1 MENLEE
7 SLLSLFN
14 NSRFSDV
21 ISKAHDHSIAP
32 QSSPLACR
40 ILAASYF
47 QIGDFSQAYLLLSQL
62 EAALGSDPS
71 YLSLY
76 ASTARRQGDLK
87 KAHEL
92 FNTALKLDPESPL
105 IRNNYA
111 NLLIDMQK
119 YDDALAILESI
130 LQEHPDYKDAI
141 FNRNRLNDLMSTHNT
156 VAAKNIEPSSSPIV
170 LTDIDLGDPL
180 LLAFDQDE
188 VNYSNQRYFPNITPS
203 SAEET
208 LKHLPNPDKKSVAI
222 DQLRFAESALK
233 NGDTSSVL
241 KICSNA
247 LTVLG
252 QDSRIYDLASDA
264 YLALNRISHAEL
276 CLLHSVA
283 ISGISLKRC
292 LNLSNFS
299 LMRGNFGLA
308 EFYLSQ
314 AMGIDPSS
322 IYVKKIRETLN
333 SQKKSATS
341 AFSFAQDWVE
351 PSAKRKDK

>member
-1 MENLEE
+1 M
-7 SLLSLFN
+7 
-14 NSRFSDV
+14 
-21 ISKAHDHSIAP
+21 
-32 QSSPLACR
+32 
-40 ILAASYF
+40 
-47 QIGDFSQAYLLLSQL
+47 
-62 EAALGSDPS
+62 
-71 YLSLY
+71 Y

-203 SAEET
+203 G
-208 LKHLPNPDKKSVAI
+208 
-222 DQLRFAESALK
+222 RR
-233 NGDTSSVL
+233 
-241 KICSNA
+241 NA
-247 LTVLG
+247 
-252 QDSRIYDLASDA
+252 
-264 YLALNRISHAEL
+264 
-276 CLLHSVA
+276 
-283 ISGISLKRC
+283 
-292 LNLSNFS
+292 
-299 LMRGNFGLA
+299 
-308 EFYLSQ
+308 
-314 AMGIDPSS
+314 
-322 IYVKKIRETLN
+322 
-333 SQKKSATS
+333 
-341 AFSFAQDWVE
+341 
-351 PSAKRKDK
+351 